1 MSAPDYTSGAQCA
14 VFDGFSIPVIN
25 LGMLEL
31 PDPKHGCSMI
41 LTGSTR
47 SGKTTML
54 NYLYQKHFK
63 NFISILMSNSLQN
76 DSYKML
82 KKHCITSDFYHPE
95 ILKDLYKINHESK
108 NHYQFF
114 VVLDDIPDKRSDQE
128 IKRMLTIYRN
138 SRISCIICAQ
148 GLTMMDRTAR
158 SNINYVF
165 LGRMNSSQEVER
177 NVKEYLTAYFPCSMK
192 MAEKIALYK
201 KLTDDYWWIGIDNIN
216 GIIFRTKLQP
226 QQIIDT

>member
-1 MSAPDYTSGAQCA
+1 
-14 VFDGFSIPVIN
+14 
-25 LGMLEL
+25 
-31 PDPKHGCSMI
+31 
-41 LTGSTR
+41 
-47 SGKTTML
+47 
-54 NYLYQKHFK
+54 
-63 NFISILMSNSLQN
+63 MSNSLQN

-95 ILKDLYKINHESK
+95 ILKELYKINHETK
-108 NHYQFF
+108 NHYKFF
-114 VVLDDIPDKRSDQE
+114 VVLDDIPDKRSDVE

-158 SNINYVF
+158 SNINFVL

-177 NVKEYLTAYFPCSMK
+177 NVKEYLTAYFPTSMR
-192 MAEKIALYK
+192 MADKIALYK

-216 GIIFRTKLQP
+216 GIIFRTKLLP
-226 QQIIDT
+226 NQIIDTW